1 MNDTNS
7 AVESYFLAMMKESGQ
22 EWLKMGFIMFDM
34 ARRQVIASINNNNP
48 QANSQEI
55 RRKIFFRFYG
65 QEFSPEQ

>member
-1 MNDTNS
+1 MNDINS
-7 AVESYFLAMMKESGQ
+7 AVESYFLAMMKKSGQ
-22 EWLKMGFIMFDM
+22 EWLKMGFTMFNM